1 MPQTQYD
8 DLLEGF
14 GIVPAVD
21 MPALTLDK
29 FYRLYINRSARRMIG
44 VKPYDVISLAYR
56 RDPEEIALIK
66 AGDRFSPQL
75 SSELSTS
82 VFPLDKR
89 HYLHVKVFAR
99 LYNVKV
105 GNEPVKYVYNRGAS
119 DGRVF
124 VFRRQQ

>member
-1 MPQTQYD
+1 MPQSQYD

-14 GIVPAVD
+14 EIVPAVD

-44 VKPYDVISLAYR
+44 VKPYNVISLAYR
-56 RDPEEIALIK
+56 RNPEEIALIK

-99 LYNVKV
+99 LYGIKPAD
-105 GNEPVKYVYNRGAS
+105 EPAKYIYNRGAS
-119 DGRVF
+119 DGRIF
-124 VFRRQQ
+124 VFRRK

>member
-1 MPQTQYD
+1 MPQSQYG
-8 DLLEGF
+8 DLLDGF
-14 GIVPAVD
+14 DIVPAVD

-29 FYRLYINRSARRMIG
+29 FYRLYINRSARRLID

-75 SSELSTS
+75 SSELSAS

-89 HYLHVKVFAR
+89 HYMHVKVFAR

-105 GNEPVKYVYNRGAS
+105 DEPVKYVYNRGAS

-124 VFRRQQ
+124 VFRRVD

>member
-1 MPQTQYD
+1 MPQSQYD

-14 GIVPAVD
+14 DIVPAVD

-29 FYRLYINRSARRMIG
+29 FYRLYINRAARRLID
-44 VKPYDVISLAYR
+44 VKPYDVISIAYR
-56 RDPEEIALIK
+56 RNPEEIALIK
-66 AGDRFSPQL
+66 TGDRFGPQL
-75 SSELSTS
+75 ASELSAS

-105 GNEPVKYVYNRGAS
+105 GNEPIKYVYDRGAS
-119 DGRVF
+119 DGRLF
-124 VFRRQQ
+124 VFRRQ

>member
-1 MPQTQYD
+1 MSYN
-8 DLLEGF
+8 DLLDGF
-14 GIVPAVD
+14 EIVHAVD

-29 FYRLYINRSARRMIG
+29 FYRLYINRSARRLIDA
-44 VKPYDVISLAYR
+44 KPYDMLSLAYR
-56 RDPEEIALIK
+56 HDTHEIAIIK
-66 AGDRFSPQL
+66 ASDRFDERWSA
-75 SSELSTS
+75 ELMTS

-105 GNEPVKYVYNRGAS
+105 GEPVKYVYNRGAS

-124 VFRRQQ
+124 VFRRQ

>member
-1 MPQTQYD
+1 MSYD
-8 DLLEGF
+8 ELLDGF
-14 GIVPAVD
+14 EIVHAVD

-29 FYRLYINRSARRMIG
+29 FYRLYINRSARRLID
-44 VKPYDVISLAYR
+44 VKPYDVISIAYR
-56 RDPEEIALIK
+56 RNPEEIALIK
-66 AGDRFSPQL
+66 AGDKFSPQL
-75 SSELSTS
+75 SSELSAS

-105 GNEPVKYVYNRGAS
+105 GNEPVKYVYDRGAS

-124 VFRRQQ
+124 VFRKQ

>member
-1 MPQTQYD
+1 MPT
-8 DLLEGF
+8 
-14 GIVPAVD
+14 
-21 MPALTLDK
+21 LTLDK
-29 FYRLYINRSARRMIG
+29 FYRLYINRSARRMID
-44 VKPYDVISLAYR
+44 VKPYDMLSLAYR
-56 RDPEEIALIK
+56 HDTHEIAIIK
-66 AGDRFSPQL
+66 ASDRFTARWSA
-75 SSELSTS
+75 ELLTS

-105 GNEPVKYVYNRGAS
+105 DEPVKYAYNRGAS

>member
-14 GIVPAVD
+14 EIVPAVD

-29 FYRLYINRSARRMIG
+29 FYRLYINRSARRMIS

-56 RDPEEIALIK
+56 RNPEEIALIK

-75 SSELSTS
+75 SSELSAS

-105 GNEPVKYVYNRGAS
+105 GNEPIKYVYDRGAS
-119 DGRVF
+119 DGRLF
-124 VFRRQQ
+124 VFRRQ

>member
-14 GIVPAVD
+14 DIVPAVD

-29 FYRLYINRSARRMIG
+29 FYRLYINRSARRLID
-44 VKPYDVISLAYR
+44 VKPYDVITLAYR
-56 RDPEEIALIK
+56 RNPEEIALIK

-75 SSELSTS
+75 SSELSAS

-105 GNEPVKYVYNRGAS
+105 GNEPIKYVYDRGAS
-119 DGRVF
+119 DGRLF
-124 VFRRQQ
+124 VFRRQ